1 MYIEA
6 PEEGPRFRDGLQAES
21 DSDSG
26 LNLMPNSDALKLGVP
41 GFGMDDAFLHF
52 TGEPKHP

>member
-1 MYIEA
+1 MAGCVRVYTERHWRRA
-6 PEEGPRFRDGLQAES
+6 PRFRDGLQAES
-21 DSDSG
+21 NSDSCK
-26 LNLMPNSDALKLGVP
+26 SGVP